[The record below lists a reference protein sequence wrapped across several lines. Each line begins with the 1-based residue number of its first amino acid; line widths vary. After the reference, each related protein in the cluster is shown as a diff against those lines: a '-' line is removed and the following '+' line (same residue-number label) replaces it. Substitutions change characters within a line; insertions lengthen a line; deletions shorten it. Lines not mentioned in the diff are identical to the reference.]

1 MTFSPATVR
10 AILAI
15 IIVTGCFVVCAALV
29 VLPML
34 SGLQNAK
41 EFVGVAK
48 DFGAI
53 FTGLI
58 GTIIGYYFGQSTSTD
73 A

>member
-1 MTFSPATVR
+1 M
-10 AILAI
+10 I
-15 IIVTGCFVVCAALV
+15 
-29 VLPML
+29 

-41 EFVGVAK
+41 EFVVAAK
-48 DFGAI
+48 EFGAI

-58 GTIIGYYFGQSTSTD
+58 GTIIGYYFGQSTSPE